1 MDAQYWAGIATG
13 LGWGIGIGLAVALVV
28 ALLVKRLPR
37 GPEAEPHIVTALMRR
52 RRSLER
58 ASRGRR
64 YTLPHAARL
73 KARHPPARPCAQS
86 PRRL

>member
-37 GPEAEPHIVTALMRR
+37 GPEAEPYIVTGSNA
-52 RRSLER
+52 
-58 ASRGRR
+58 
-64 YTLPHAARL
+64 
-73 KARHPPARPCAQS
+73 PAPLFGTR
-86 PRRL
+86 